1 MRFFH
6 LTGETVSALQS
17 DWATLLRVYYL
28 ILCLLFDFMFI
39 IWFLHLIYNRND
51 THTVQQSAEFPR
63 QKLFFCLQLQ
73 SHSAATLNNNSQ
85 FHVSGCVCFPWCLI
99 YLVDIWTL
107 TNDYSLDD
115 QQFVNMKHW
124 SSWMS
129 RIAAPLM
136 FDTAAV
142 CCTDTRSVLRS
153 VWFLSQRQVCSFQSE
168 TQRQSNRATVVCVTY
183 IDV

>member
-1 MRFFH
+1 MQNKNSWTWWSLSGQRRNDEIFPPDWRDCVCS
-6 LTGETVSALQS
+6 TVRLSN
-17 DWATLLRVYYL
+17 TVEG
-28 ILCLLFDFMFI
+28 LLFDFMFI

-73 SHSAATLNNNSQ
+73 SHSAPTLNNNSQ

-129 RIAAPLM
+129 RIAGPIILN
-136 FDTAAV
+136 
-142 CCTDTRSVLRS
+142 
-153 VWFLSQRQVCSFQSE
+153 VWHSSCLLHRYSLGS
-168 TQRQSNRATVVCVTY
+168 TVSLVPEPKTSL
-183 IDV
+183 